1 MTKFRPCIDL
11 HNGKVKQIVG
21 STLND
26 TSDNSLI
33 TNFESDKDS
42 SWYSDLYKKHALT
55 GGHIIQ
61 LGPNNFEAT
70 MTALKA
76 YPQGMQVGGGITT
89 DNAEEFLNAGASQVI
104 VTSFLFENNE
114 FSMDRLKQLFEK
126 VGKDQL
132 VIDLSCTRVGN
143 KWFVATNR
151 WQTTTS
157 FEINEHNIK
166 ELENYCCEFLIHAAH
181 VEGKQ
186 QGMDEELIAF
196 LSSIVTIP
204 TTYAG
209 GAKSLDDLHK
219 IKQISNGKLDL
230 TIGSALDI
238 FKGNGVRFADCVA
251 FNQSQSR

>member
-21 STLND
+21 SSLND
-26 TSDNSLI
+26 TSESSLI

-42 SWYSDLYKKHALT
+42 SWYSALYKGHSLT

-61 LGPNNFEAT
+61 LGPNNLEAT
-70 MTALKA
+70 MKALEA
-76 YPQGMQVGGGITT
+76 YPQGMQVGGGITAK
-89 DNAEEFLNAGASQVI
+89 NAKEFLNAGASQVI
-104 VTSFLFENNE
+104 VTSFLFENDE
-114 FSMDRLKQLFEK
+114 FSFDRLEELFTE
-126 VGKDQL
+126 VGKEKL
-132 VIDLSCTRVGN
+132 VIDLSCTRVED

-151 WQTTTS
+151 WQTITA
-157 FEINEHNIK
+157 FEINESNIRK
-166 ELENYCCEFLIHAAH
+166 LESYCCEFLIHAAH

-238 FKGNGVRFADCVA
+238 FGGNGVRFADCVT
-251 FNQSQSR
+251 FNQSQSH